1 MPGVTYEG
9 LLYILVSVIPLKSV
23 EWLHGAMQKHQQTN
37 LSRLEYVNS
46 FNHHNVSLSFIETTE
61 WLQV

>member
-1 MPGVTYEG
+1 MLGVTYEG
-9 LLYILVSVIPLKSV
+9 LLDVLVSVSPLKSV
-23 EWLHGAMQKHQQTN
+23 EWLHGAMQKHQQAN
-37 LSRLEYVNS
+37 LLHLEYAHS